1 MNNHFLIAWRDGR
14 TGEVQTLKARS
25 IRDSSLGLTFV
36 AISDFVWATDS
47 RIVNPADE
55 ALQRRFE
62 HTKTLHV
69 SIHTV
74 LSIEEVGAD
83 HEGLVFEKDRSN
95 LVVFPPNDRK

>member
-1 MNNHFLIAWRDGR
+1 MSTHFVITWRDGV
-14 TGEVQTLKARS
+14 TGEVQSLRARS

-36 AISDFVWATDS
+36 AISDFVWDTES
-47 RIVNPADE
+47 KIVNPATD
-55 ALQRRFE
+55 ALRRRFE

-83 HEGLVFEKDRSN
+83 HQGLVFEKDRSN
-95 LVVFPPNDRK
+95 LLVFPPDRK